1 MRANEGANL
10 LIRHEALISKYGV
23 AAGRANVS
31 RPNES
36 AISCLEEAEA
46 EERWSVILGVE
57 IVNTG

>member
-10 LIRHEALISKYGV
+10 LIWHEALISEYGV

-36 AISCLEEAEA
+36 AISRLEEAEGEMA
-46 EERWSVILGVE
+46 CNIRRRDR
-57 IVNTG
+57 